1 MLFTELEHLNAT
13 PPAEIVEHLNST
25 MTKQRSSA
33 HIVNSTAGNADLDT
47 MCDALET
54 GTLANQHALP
64 LLRLPAELRTQIF
77 TYVFAVGAATLCGHG
92 KCSEC
97 IIGFGCE
104 NRFDE
109 VKWKWHYPRTLL
121 NLLLVSRQL
130 YAETKFLIFSTNM
143 FAGCAEDLGAI
154 FLTKTSH
161 EQLSTVRTIGLLVS
175 EITCVANC
183 PEQVIDRISGSYPA
197 LQNLSSLK
205 TLVILWLRVVP
216 AGFGDRGKL
225 HEALEKIAKGEM
237 GKLMPDKDLE
247 CEATKWHCCE
257 SCDAIADADDND
269 EDGDDSDEDEDS
281 KKYSEED
288 QA

>member
-33 HIVNSTAGNADLDT
+33 QIVNSTAGNADLNS

-54 GTLANQHALP
+54 GTLANQHASP
-64 LLRLPAELRTQIF
+64 LLRLAAELRTQIF

-109 VKWKWHYPRTLL
+109 WKWKWHYPRTLL

-130 YAETKFLIFSTNM
+130 YAETKFFNL
-143 FAGCAEDLGAI
+143 LH
-154 FLTKTSH
+154 KHTSH

-175 EITCVANC
+175 EITCVAHC

-237 GKLMPDKDLE
+237 GKLMPDKDLK